1 MHVKVFVTEL
11 QIDDQVGIK
20 GVVGIYIY
28 SQ

>member
-1 MHVKVFVTEL
+1 MHVKMFVTEL
-11 QIDDQVGIK
+11 QIDERVGIK